1 MTVCFSLFKNS
12 SYEMLRGG
20 FHARESENS
29 IRIPVED
36 GLFGLRV
43 LENFPVSSHKIRYR
57 SVASVTFP
65 YA

>member
-1 MTVCFSLFKNS
+1 MRVCFSLFKNS

-20 FHARESENS
+20 FHACESENS
-29 IRIPVED
+29 IRIPEED

-43 LENFPVSSHKIRYR
+43 LEIFPVSSHKIQH
-57 SVASVTFP
+57 SPVASVTFP